1 MLKLKRILEI
11 KTELLCKGVNLDE
24 RFIDKYKSKG
34 IPFKEGRKGGAGPL
48 GGRYFAF
55 DDNKTILN
63 VPLWHNNKET
73 NFVLK
78 NEKDGYF
85 EIFDKSKNSV
95 FVKLRLIPYPN
106 YYKITTTDDIL
117 MEKIALIHG
126 LDCLATTIYQR
137 CCYWEN
143 GSKCQFCG
151 IELSLA
157 RGDTIEEKTS
167 KQLIEVINAVK
178 IEGKF
183 KHLLLTTGT
192 TSSIDKGVLKYINI
206 LEDIKNKF
214 PDIPIHVQ
222 IEAVDNLEYIS
233 MLKEAGAD
241 TLGIHIEI
249 LDDSIRKVICP
260 GKSKT
265 SYEVYEKNWIHAL
278 EIFGKDQV
286 DSFILIGF
294 GEPTEEF
301 WNKLEKM
308 IKLGVIPHITPVRPV
323 PQSKFKAP
331 ICNPLILLNIFEYS
345 AKLMKKFNVNPLNN
359 KAGCVRCGACSG
371 IIEAYRLI
379 TGNYWS

>member
-379 TGNYWS
+379 TGN

>member
-24 RFIDKYKSKG
+24 RFIDTYKSKG

-48 GGRYFAF
+48 GGRHFTF
-55 DDNKTILN
+55 DDNKTIVN
-63 VPLWHNNKET
+63 VPLTHNNKET
-73 NFVLK
+73 NFVLQ

-95 FVKLRLIPYPN
+95 FANLKLVTYPN
-106 YYKITTTDDIL
+106 YYNRSTIDGIFMK
-117 MEKIALIHG
+117 KIALVHG
-126 LDCLATTIYQR
+126 IDCLATTVYQR

-167 KQLIEVINAVK
+167 KQLIEVINAAK
-178 IEGKF
+178 NEGKF

-206 LEDIKNKF
+206 LKESKKEF

-222 IEAVDNLEYIS
+222 IEAVENLEYIS

-241 TLGIHIEI
+241 TIGIHIEI

-260 GKSKT
+260 GKSRT
-265 SYEVYEKNWIHAL
+265 SYDVYEKNWIHAL
-278 EIFGKDQV
+278 EIFGKNQV

-294 GEPTEEF
+294 GESTEEF
-301 WNKLEKM
+301 SNKLER
-308 IKLGVIPHITPVRPV
+308 IVRLGVIPFITPVRPI
-323 PQSKFKAP
+323 PQSKFKVP
-331 ICNPLILLNIFEYS
+331 ICNPLMVLNIFKHT
-345 AKLMKKFNVNPLNN
+345 AKLMKKFNVNPLKN
-359 KAGCVRCGACSG
+359 KAGCVRCRACSG
-371 IIEAYRLI
+371 IAEAYRLI
-379 TGNYWS
+379 IGN

>member
-24 RFIDKYKSKG
+24 RFIDIYKSKG

-48 GGRYFAF
+48 GGRYFVF
-55 DDNKTILN
+55 DDNKTIVN
-63 VPLWHNNKET
+63 IPLWHNNKET

-95 FVKLRLIPYPN
+95 FANLKLVTDPN
-106 YYKITTTDDIL
+106 YYKMTTTDDIP

-126 LDCLATTIYQR
+126 LDCLATTIYQK

-143 GSKCQFCG
+143 GSKCKFCG

-167 KQLIEVINAVK
+167 KQLIEVVNAAK
-178 IEGKF
+178 SEGKF

-192 TSSIDKGVLKYINI
+192 TSSIDKGALKYIN
-206 LEDIKNKF
+206 LVKEIKKEF

-222 IEAVDNLEYIS
+222 IEAVDNLKFID
-233 MLKEAGAD
+233 MLKEAGTD
-241 TLGIHIEI
+241 TIGIHIEI

-260 GKSKT
+260 GKSRT

-286 DSFILIGF
+286 DSFILTGF
-294 GEPTEEF
+294 GESTEEF
-301 WNKLEKM
+301 SNKLEK
-308 IKLGVIPHITPVRPV
+308 IVRLGVIPFITPVRPI
-323 PQSKFKAP
+323 PQSKFKVP
-331 ICNPLILLNIFEYS
+331 ICNPLKVLNIFKHT
-345 AKLMKKFNVNPLNN
+345 AKLMKKFNVNPLKN

-371 IIEAYRLI
+371 ITEAYRLI
-379 TGNYWS
+379 NGN

>member
-24 RFIDKYKSKG
+24 RFIDTYKSKG

-48 GGRYFAF
+48 GGRYFTF
-55 DDNKTILN
+55 DDNKTIVN

-95 FVKLRLIPYPN
+95 FANLKLVTYPN
-106 YYKITTTDDIL
+106 YYNMTTTDDIP

-167 KQLIEVINAVK
+167 KQLIEVINAAK
-178 IEGKF
+178 NGEGF

-206 LEDIKNKF
+206 LEESKKEF

-222 IEAVDNLEYIS
+222 IEAVENLEYIS

-241 TLGIHIEI
+241 TIGIHIEI

-260 GKSKT
+260 GKSRT
-265 SYEVYEKNWIHAL
+265 SYDVYEKNWIHAL
-278 EIFGKDQV
+278 EIFGKNQV
-286 DSFILIGF
+286 NSFILIGF
-294 GEPTEEF
+294 GESTEEF
-301 WNKLEKM
+301 SNKLER
-308 IKLGVIPHITPVRPV
+308 IVRLGVIPFITPVRPI
-323 PQSKFKAP
+323 PQSKFKVP
-331 ICNPLILLNIFEYS
+331 ICNPLMVLNIFKHT
-345 AKLMKKFNVNPLNN
+345 AKLMKKFNVNPLKN
-359 KAGCVRCGACSG
+359 KAGCVRCGACSA
-371 IIEAYRLI
+371 ITEAYRLI
-379 TGNYWS
+379 SGN